1 MKKILLLISA
11 LVLQLNAMAATW
23 TLNGASY
30 TVTTTSTTDL
40 GAGTVVTTAKVSNS
54 SRTLRIFY
62 SVTDLTNPNVA
73 VRTVAAGS
81 KLTTV
86 ASVKTMASTITDATP
101 LVGINGGFF
110 SPDEPGGFTVIGG
123 NARKGFSGDGYSAIT
138 FDDNNVPTIGYFNSM
153 GCWCSIGSS
162 TTEGWTSYAG
172 INITSTLATNCGVG
186 EQLIFYTPESNSST
200 SGTSGAGG
208 YAVQL
213 TPRTWRYCGAEDR

>member
-1 MKKILLLISA
+1 MKKFLLLISA
-11 LVLQLNAMAATW
+11 IAIQLTAMAATW
-23 TLNGASY
+23 TLNGSSY

-40 GAGTVVTTAKVSNS
+40 GAGTVVTKATVTNGSHVM
-54 SRTLRIFY
+54 RIFY

-86 ASVKTMASTITDATP
+86 NSVKTMASSITDATP

-110 SPDEPGGFTVIGG
+110 SSDEPGGLTVIGG

-138 FDDNNVPTIGYFNSM
+138 FDDNNTPTIGYLNSM

-162 TTEGWTSYAG
+162 TTEGWSSYAA
-172 INITSTLATNCGVG
+172 INTTSSLAT
-186 EQLIFYTPESNSST
+186 P
-200 SGTSGAGG
+200 
-208 YAVQL
+208 
-213 TPRTWRYCGAEDR
+213 